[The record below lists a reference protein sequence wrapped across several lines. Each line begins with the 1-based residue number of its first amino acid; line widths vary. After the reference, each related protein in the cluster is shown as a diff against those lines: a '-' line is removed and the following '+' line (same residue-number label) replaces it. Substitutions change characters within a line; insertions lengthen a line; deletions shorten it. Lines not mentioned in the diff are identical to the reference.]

1 MLLRRH
7 GGHHPASLGPAA
19 LGFACILVIACGP
32 DAGAPVDD
40 VVTTFDTINGVIH
53 VTNTGTAPP
62 ARLVPV
68 VSVGPR
74 TLADTGSPEEFG
86 GVNSVALGPDGEV
99 FVADGRNF
107 EVRVFGLDGS
117 HRRTFGQ
124 EGEGPGEFSA
134 LYSLAWVG
142 DRLLTLDPAQGRINE
157 FSAEGQVLGSRR
169 IRGELFGSLT
179 TVRFYPVGPQLT
191 FLHALDAQQRDREGP
206 VFVTRAATG
215 TIFVGHDSR
224 GETRDTIRW
233 TTGHPTPRA
242 AIVCRDEE
250 GMTLFTIPFV
260 AESLQVP
267 GPGAVMYKATTDVYR
282 ISVMRGEADT
292 LRVIERPLSP
302 ELVSDSEWDSEL
314 RDFREFSDRPSASC
328 DPERPSRPNAKPF
341 IRGMYVAPD
350 GKLWVEIFRAAGDLW
365 EVFDVD
371 GRLLGS
377 VSAPPR
383 KEGVV
388 PAFGP
393 DQLVTIRQDSLGLD
407 HVDVWS
413 LVR

>member
-1 MLLRRH
+1 MTVQRT
-7 GGHHPASLGPAA
+7 SLGSA
-19 LGFACILVIACGP
+19 LILPLILVSACGP
-32 DAGAPVDD
+32 DTDAPSGD
-40 VVTTFDTINGVIH
+40 VVTTYDTINGVIH
-53 VTNTGTAPP
+53 VTNAGTPP
-62 ARLVPV
+62 RARLVPV
-68 VSVGPR
+68 VSIGPR

-117 HRRTFGQ
+117 HRRTFGRQ
-124 EGEGPGEFSA
+124 GGGPGEFSD
-134 LYSLAWVG
+134 LYSLVWVG
-142 DRLLTLDPAQGRINE
+142 DRLLTLDPAQGRITE
-157 FSAEGQVLGSRR
+157 FSADGVVLGSRR
-169 IRGELFGSLT
+169 IPGGTFGPLA
-179 TVRFYPVGPQLT
+179 TVRFYPVGPDET
-191 FLHALDAQQRDREGP
+191 FLHALDAQQRGREGP
-206 VFVTRAATG
+206 VFVTKGGAG

-233 TTGHPTPRA
+233 TTGRPTPRA
-242 AIVCRDEE
+242 VIVCQNEE

-267 GPGAVMYKATTDVYR
+267 GPGGVMYTAMTDVYR
-282 ISVMRGEADT
+282 ISVIRSRADT

-314 RDFREFSDRPSASC
+314 EEFWEFSERANASC
-328 DPERPSRPNAKPF
+328 DPDRPSRPNAKPF
-341 IRGMYVAPD
+341 IRGMYVATD
-350 GKLWVEIFRAAGDLW
+350 GKLWVEIFRAAGNLW
-365 EVFDVD
+365 EIYDVG
-371 GRLLGS
+371 GRLLGG

-393 DQLVTIRQDSLGLD
+393 DQLVTIRQDSLDLD
-407 HVDVWS
+407 YVDIWS
-413 LVR
+413 LERHR